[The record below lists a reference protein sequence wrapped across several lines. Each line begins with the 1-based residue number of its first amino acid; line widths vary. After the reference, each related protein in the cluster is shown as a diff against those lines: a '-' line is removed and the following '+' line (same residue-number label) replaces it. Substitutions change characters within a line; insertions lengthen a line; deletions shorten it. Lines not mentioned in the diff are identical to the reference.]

1 MSSGLILRR
10 AFAKP
15 FALRSLTS
23 TLSPQKRFLSTGYAG
38 DEAETGG
45 NRYNARRNSMFTPTM
60 ILVGFVPVFCLGLG
74 MWQVQRLKWKV
85 DLIDELQ
92 EKLEM
97 QPLTLPNHVE
107 CASVLTRI
115 RD

>member
-1 MSSGLILRR
+1 
-10 AFAKP
+10 
-15 FALRSLTS
+15 
-23 TLSPQKRFLSTGYAG
+23 
-38 DEAETGG
+38 
-45 NRYNARRNSMFTPTM
+45 
-60 ILVGFVPVFCLGLG
+60 

-107 CASVLTRI
+107 CASVLTRM